1 MAKLYIN
8 RHVINLGGKME
19 RTFVAIKPDAVQ
31 RGLIGKI
38 IQRYEDKGFK
48 IVAMKFVQLSRETAE
63 LHYAEH
69 LGKPFYEKLVK
80 FITSGPIVVMVVK
93 GKNAIEVSRRMMGAT
108 DPSQAGVGTI
118 RADFAQIMERNVIH
132 GSDSK
137 ESAER
142 EIKIHFKEEELVS
155 KWSRNIRGWILE

>member
-1 MAKLYIN
+1 
-8 RHVINLGGKME
+8 ME
-19 RTFVAIKPDAVQ
+19 KTFIAIKPDAVQ
-31 RGLIGKI
+31 RGLIGRI
-38 IQRYEDKGFK
+38 VQRFEDKGFK

-69 LGKPFYEKLVK
+69 VGKPFYEKLVR

-93 GKNAIEVSRRMMGAT
+93 GKNAVEVARRMMGTT

-118 RADFAQIMERNVIH
+118 RGDLAQIMERNVIH
-132 GSDSK
+132 GSDSR

-142 EIKIHFKEEELVS
+142 EIKIHFKEEELVT
-155 KWSRNIRGWILE
+155 KWKRNIKGWILE

>member
-1 MAKLYIN
+1 
-8 RHVINLGGKME
+8 ME

-31 RGLIGKI
+31 RGLIGEI
-38 IQRYEDKGFK
+38 LQRFEKKGFK
-48 IVAMKFVQLSRETAE
+48 IVGLKFVQLDRETAE
-63 LHYAEH
+63 KHYAEH
-69 LGKPFYEKLVK
+69 VGKPFYEKLVK

-93 GKNAIEVSRRMMGAT
+93 GKNAVEVSRRMMGST
-108 DPSQAGVGTI
+108 DPSKADVGTI

-142 EIKIHFKEEELVS
+142 EIKIHFKDSELVS
-155 KWSRNIRGWILE
+155 KWSRNIRGWILEPK